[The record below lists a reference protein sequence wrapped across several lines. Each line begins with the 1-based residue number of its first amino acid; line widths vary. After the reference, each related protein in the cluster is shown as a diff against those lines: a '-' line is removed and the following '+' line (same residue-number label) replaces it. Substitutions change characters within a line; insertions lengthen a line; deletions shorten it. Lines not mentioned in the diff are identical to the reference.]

1 MTLFVEAEQ
10 PGFPTHASS
19 RLGAFALAFTALLES
34 LLASSARGYPG
45 SHRWTSARTLAPQ
58 CGTGCFSYVGK
69 HHIRETGPRSALR
82 TTPRH
87 SNSHCLP
94 ACVSRAGEVRVYE
107 PDDRQTG
114 LEIERVEPLTDP
126 HEEPEYSAV
135 LWLRHDARSPS
146 IAGGIA
152 FLLSSQRNL
161 LPAEDSP

>member
-10 PGFPTHASS
+10 PGFPTYASS
-19 RLGAFALAFTALLES
+19 RLGAFSLAFTAARVS

-58 CGTGCFSYVGK
+58 CGAGCFSYVGK

-82 TTPRH
+82 TTPRQ
-87 SNSHCLP
+87 SNSHRLP
-94 ACVSRAGEVRVYE
+94 ACVSRSRRSPRYE

-114 LEIERVEPLTDP
+114 LEIESVEPLTDP

-135 LWLRHDARSPS
+135 LWLRHDTRSPS

-152 FLLSSQRNL
+152 FLMSAQRK
-161 LPAEDSP
+161 SPSGGDIP